1 VAMRIQLIRH
11 LACVKHYGGNRNLSI
26 DLLESA
32 NGNECSEGFLKCE
45 ECNQLYPVIDGV
57 ALLVQDVAEYL
68 SSRPSLLGRWI
79 LSSKSS
85 AMKEYLK
92 GTSLTLPKLDRSQ
105 GDNLY
110 EVDGSL
116 YDSYNWAQFDFE
128 SNDRFLSLLKHKMY
142 PNDLYNKVVHS
153 TATNLDGAALDL
165 GCSSG
170 YAAFQLAKKFAYVIG
185 IDLSFSFI
193 SEARKRMK
201 ALRLGNLDFVVAD
214 CLMPP
219 FLPNKFDFV
228 IALNIIE
235 LMDAEQLLNRILKLL
250 KENGEVTF
258 SSPYDYNRVQQGD
271 RVTPQ
276 SFRNLLQRTGFR
288 IESRYVTNESFIPWT
303 LKINERTY
311 LFYYVDYLRARK
323 AAKPKR

>member
-1 VAMRIQLIRH
+1 MRIQLTRH
-11 LACVKHYGGNRNLSI
+11 LACVKHYGGKRNLTI
-26 DLLESA
+26 DLLESD

-45 ECNQLYPVIDGV
+45 ECKQLYPVIDGV
-57 ALLVQDVAEYL
+57 ALLLEDVAEYV
-68 SSRPSLLGRWI
+68 SSRPSLLGKWI
-79 LSSKSS
+79 LSSKTP
-85 AMKEYLK
+85 AMKEYMK
-92 GTSLTLPKLDRSQ
+92 GMSATLTNPNKSQ
-105 GDNLY
+105 GNNLY

-116 YDSYNWAQFDFE
+116 YESYNWAQFDFD

-193 SEARKRMK
+193 SEARRRMI
-201 ALRLGNLDFVVAD
+201 ALRAGNLDFVVAD
-214 CLMPP
+214 CIRPP
-219 FLPNKFDFV
+219 FLPNKFDLV

-235 LMDAEQLLNRILKLL
+235 LMDAEQLLDRIHKLL
-250 KENGEVTF
+250 KEDGEVAF
-258 SSPYDYNRVQQGD
+258 SSPYDYNRTQLSN
-271 RVTPQ
+271 RVNPQ
-276 SFRNLLQRTGFR
+276 SFRQLLQRSGFR
-288 IESRYVTNESFIPWT
+288 IGSRYVTGESFIPWS

-323 AAKPKR
+323 ASKAKR

>member
-1 VAMRIQLIRH
+1 MRTQLIRH
-11 LACVKHYGGNRNLSI
+11 LACVRHYGGNRNLSI
-26 DLLESA
+26 DLLESG
-32 NGNECSEGFLKCE
+32 NGNECLEGFLKCE

-57 ALLVQDVAEYL
+57 ALLVHDVAEYI
-68 SSRPSLLGRWI
+68 SARPSLLGKWI
-79 LSSKSS
+79 LSSKNSR
-85 AMKEYLK
+85 MKEYIK
-92 GTSLTLPKLDRSQ
+92 EISLTLPKLDKSQ
-105 GDNLY
+105 GNNLY
-110 EVDGSL
+110 EIDGSL

-128 SNDRFLSLLKHKMY
+128 NNDRFLALLKHKMY

-193 SEARKRMK
+193 SEARTRME
-201 ALRLGNLDFVVAD
+201 ALKLGNLDFVVAD
-214 CLMPP
+214 CLKPP
-219 FLPNKFDFV
+219 FLPNKFDLV

-235 LMDAEQLLNRILKLL
+235 LMDAEQLSTSIHRLL
-250 KENGEVTF
+250 KENGEVAF
-258 SSPYDYNRVQQGD
+258 SSPYDYNRIEQGD

-276 SFRNLLQRTGFR
+276 SFRHLLQRTGFR

-323 AAKPKR
+323 AAKSKR

>member
-1 VAMRIQLIRH
+1 MRIQLIRH
-11 LACVKHYGGNRNLSI
+11 LACVRHYEGKRNLSI
-26 DLLESA
+26 DLLASG

-57 ALLVQDVAEYL
+57 ALLVEDVAEYI
-68 SSRPSLLGRWI
+68 SARPSLLGKWI
-79 LSSKSS
+79 LSGKSPE
-85 AMKEYLK
+85 MKEYLK
-92 GTSLTLPKLDRSQ
+92 EISLTLPKLNKSQ
-105 GDNLY
+105 GNNLY
-110 EVDGSL
+110 EIDGSL

-128 SNDRFLSLLKHKMY
+128 SNDRFLTLLKHKMY

-193 SEARKRMK
+193 SEARTRME

-214 CLMPP
+214 CLKPP
-219 FLPNKFDFV
+219 FLANKFDLV
-228 IALNIIE
+228 IALNIVE
-235 LMDAEQLLNRILKLL
+235 LMDVEQLSNSIQRLL
-250 KENGEVTF
+250 KENGEVAF
-258 SSPYDYNRVQQGD
+258 SSPYDYNRIQQGN

-276 SFRNLLQRTGFR
+276 SFRHLLQKTGFR
-288 IESRYVTNESFIPWT
+288 IESRYVTNESFIPWP
-303 LKINERTY
+303 LKINERIY

>member
-1 VAMRIQLIRH
+1 MRTQLIRH
-11 LACVKHYGGNRNLSI
+11 LACIRHYGGNRSLSI
-26 DLLESA
+26 DLLESG

-57 ALLVQDVAEYL
+57 ALLVHDVAEYI
-68 SSRPSLLGRWI
+68 SARPSLLGKWI
-79 LSSKSS
+79 LSSQNSR
-85 AMKEYLK
+85 MKEYLK
-92 GTSLTLPKLDRSQ
+92 EISLTLPKLNKSQ
-105 GDNLY
+105 GNDLY
-110 EVDGSL
+110 EIDGSL
-116 YDSYNWAQFDFE
+116 YDSYNWAQFDFD
-128 SNDRFLSLLKHKMY
+128 SNDRFLALLKHKMY

-193 SEARKRMK
+193 GEARMRME

-214 CLMPP
+214 CLKPP
-219 FLPNKFDFV
+219 FLPNKFDLV

-235 LMDAEQLLNRILKLL
+235 LMDAEQLSSSIHRLL
-250 KENGEVTF
+250 KESGEVAF
-258 SSPYDYNRVQQGD
+258 SSPYDYNRIEQGD

-276 SFRNLLQRTGFR
+276 SFRHLLQRTGFR

-323 AAKPKR
+323 AAKPKK